1 MKKEARK
8 KELLDIAYK
17 QFVTKGY
24 ENTSVDEIID
34 IAGIAKGTY
43 YYYFESKEQTLDE
56 VVDMLVMDGVNRA
69 QLVIDTDLKLEQK
82 LINVILALRL
92 SKKELSNGDEQ
103 DSSNIVFKN
112 KLDEKILSTAISML
126 TNIVK
131 EGVKTK
137 LFVCNNIEER
147 LRLLVVISN
156 EFFDNSDYSEKYAT
170 VYIDTIEK
178 ILGAKPGSM
187 KFIKKL
193 LG

>member
-1 MKKEARK
+1 MKKETRK

-17 QFVTKGY
+17 QFVKKGY
-24 ENTSVDEIID
+24 EYTSVDEIID

-56 VVDMLVMDGVNRA
+56 VVDMLVQEGIDRA

-92 SKKELSNGDEQ
+92 AKKELSNGNEQ
-103 DSSNIVFKN
+103 MPSNVVFKT
-112 KLDEKILSTAISML
+112 KLDEKLVATAISLL

-131 EGVKTK
+131 AGVKAK
-137 LFVCNNIEER
+137 VFACNNIEER

-156 EFFDNSDYSEKYAT
+156 EFFDHSDFSEKYAT